1 MTTSPTTTDATTTA
15 APDPAR
21 GWTTERKLRFLDHLA
36 ASGNVRAACRRVGLS
51 PEAAYRLRRRDD
63 LFSRG
68 WVLAL
73 ALAQTHAEQ
82 VLADRA
88 IEGVEEPI
96 YYRGE
101 LVGTR
106 RRYDT
111 RLLLAHLARLD
122 KLVEENQA
130 SADFGR
136 FDELLALI
144 AGERAPE
151 ELMGASDL
159 LPLDRDTYVER
170 AARAAEDDV
179 RYGPLDEAEDE
190 DAGGNGSPWRYRRD
204 EDEEAFERREKA
216 CEAAHAESQAQARRD
231 WDAWRDHAYDLV
243 DTAAGRSEAPVAPVA
258 PVAPAAPVA
267 SGLPGNPLPPAAPSP
282 AALTAPA
289 EPPSLPSL

>member
-122 KLVEENQA
+122 KLVEENHA

-144 AGERAPE
+144 AGEQAPE

-190 DAGGNGSPWRYRRD
+190 EGDSNGSYWRWGQDDD
-204 EDEEAFERREKA
+204 EQAERREEA
-216 CEAAHAESQAQARRD
+216 CEAAHAEAQAQAQRD

-243 DTAAGRSEAPVAPVA
+243 DAAAGRSEAPVAPVA
-258 PVAPAAPVA
+258 PAAPVPP
-267 SGLPGNPLPPAAPSP
+267 GLPGNPPPPVAPPPAAP
-282 AALTAPA
+282 TAP
-289 EPPSLPSL
+289 P